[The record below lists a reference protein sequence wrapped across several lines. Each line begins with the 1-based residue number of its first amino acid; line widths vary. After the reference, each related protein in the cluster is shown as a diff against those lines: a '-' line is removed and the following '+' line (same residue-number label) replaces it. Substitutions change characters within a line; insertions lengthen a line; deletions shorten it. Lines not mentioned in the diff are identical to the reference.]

1 MAPSSFMARRDE
13 DLDLNEEAEMS
24 RLESGEPE
32 DEPPPEP
39 VRVPAPA
46 SRLVPQL
53 APDLARDYA

>member
-13 DLDLNEEAEMS
+13 HLDLNKEAEMS

-39 VRVPAPA
+39 VRAPAPA
-46 SRLVPQL
+46 SRLIPQL

>member
-1 MAPSSFMARRDE
+1 M
-13 DLDLNEEAEMS
+13 LNEEAEMS

-46 SRLVPQL
+46 SRLVQQL

>member
-1 MAPSSFMARRDE
+1 MTRRDE

-39 VRVPAPA
+39 VRVLAPA
-46 SRLVPQL
+46 IGGEMVILVQNAHACL
-53 APDLARDYA
+53 

>member
-1 MAPSSFMARRDE
+1 MARRDE
-13 DLDLNEEAEMS
+13 DLDLNEEAEIS

-46 SRLVPQL
+46 SRLRLVPQL